1 MLDLNQEEKPIDV
14 ATVITR
20 LQDIQE
26 LNSVGGVDYI
36 MHLTDLAISSAN
48 SVHYITI
55 LKEKALLRRLIEVS
69 EKIKQR
75 SYQGQHDPIDVLN
88 EAESLILKVSRDRK
102 VSEFKNSKE
111 VLDELIDRIN
121 QLKEKSGLTGVPS
134 GFQYLDDITNGFQDS
149 DLIIVAARPSVG
161 KTAFAL
167 NIASNAA
174 IRFEKS
180 VALFSLEM
188 PSIQLA
194 TRMLAAKSG
203 VEINRIRTGR
213 FLTNKDWTGID
224 QAKSQIETS
233 KIYIDDSPTIKVNE
247 IFAKCRKLKADKGL
261 DLVVIDYLQLIAPTV
276 SKGDNRQ
283 LEVSEI
289 SRSLKLMAREL
300 NIPVVALSQLSRNVE
315 KNRERKPILSDL
327 RESGAIE
334 QDADIVMFLHYDKDS
349 ESNKAYEENPSK
361 DALKEIELIIA
372 KHRNGAT
379 GNLFFA
385 FKPSINMFYL
395 KDRTFNRKAED

>member
-1 MLDLNQEEKPIDV
+1 M
-14 ATVITR
+14 
-20 LQDIQE
+20 
-26 LNSVGGVDYI
+26 
-36 MHLTDLAISSAN
+36 
-48 SVHYITI
+48 
-55 LKEKALLRRLIEVS
+55 
-69 EKIKQR
+69 
-75 SYQGQHDPIDVLN
+75 
-88 EAESLILKVSRDRK
+88 
-102 VSEFKNSKE
+102 
-111 VLDELIDRIN
+111 
-121 QLKEKSGLTGVPS
+121 TGVPS

-224 QAKSQIETS
+224 QAKSQIETA

-261 DLVVIDYLQLIAPTV
+261 DMVVIDYLQLIAPTV

-289 SRSLKLMAREL
+289 SRSLKQMAREL
-300 NIPVVALSQLSRNVE
+300 NIPVVLCLNYQEMWKKIE
-315 KNRERKPILSDL
+315 KNQSYQI
-327 RESGAIE
+327 
-334 QDADIVMFLHYDKDS
+334 
-349 ESNKAYEENPSK
+349 
-361 DALKEIELIIA
+361 
-372 KHRNGAT
+372 
-379 GNLFFA
+379 
-385 FKPSINMFYL
+385 
-395 KDRTFNRKAED
+395 

>member
-1 MLDLNQEEKPIDV
+1 M
-14 ATVITR
+14 
-20 LQDIQE
+20 
-26 LNSVGGVDYI
+26 
-36 MHLTDLAISSAN
+36 
-48 SVHYITI
+48 
-55 LKEKALLRRLIEVS
+55 KEKALLRRLIEVS

-167 NIASNAA
+167 NIASNAI

-224 QAKSQIETS
+224 QAKSQIETA

-261 DLVVIDYLQLIAPTV
+261 DMVVIDYLQLIAPTV

-283 LEVSEI
+283 L
-289 SRSLKLMAREL
+289 K
-300 NIPVVALSQLSRNVE
+300 
-315 KNRERKPILSDL
+315 
-327 RESGAIE
+327 
-334 QDADIVMFLHYDKDS
+334 
-349 ESNKAYEENPSK
+349 
-361 DALKEIELIIA
+361 
-372 KHRNGAT
+372 
-379 GNLFFA
+379 
-385 FKPSINMFYL
+385 
-395 KDRTFNRKAED
+395 